1 MPRRLA
7 AHEPGLS
14 VSVTPSCDNPRVK
27 GPAPSILFVVFLAAA
42 VPAPGEEPGRLG
54 GGFGRPVPTRTPTP
68 RSMPR
73 SAPAGSPTAKPVLSA
88 TTPASPAQPAAAA
101 TPKPG
106 AVSTALP
113 AAPARPT
120 APAARV
126 RPAGA
131 RVAPT
136 PPRAA
141 ADVSVGY
148 VLVPFVV
155 TDRKG
160 RPVPDLKEK
169 DVTLLSDGAPV
180 AYDLFQGSSDAPVSY
195 AVLLDGSGSMG
206 LAGKMEGARAAIE
219 ALAATRV
226 PGDDFALFVFAE
238 SEVREVVPFT
248 GDATKLSGAAR
259 QVKPWGKTAFRDALA
274 RMPEKSLQ
282 GKNGSRAI
290 VLLSDGIDND
300 SELTESELAK
310 LMEGVD
316 VPVFPLGIRSPG
328 ALMRPL
334 PGMTV
339 EWMLNID
346 VLSQIARITGG
357 RMAVV
362 DDPALLPARILDI
375 QKDLRS
381 QYLIGFSPTGHGPVR
396 YRRLTLRVAG
406 SARPVRV
413 RAGYRGSDPP
423 AHGPRSSGTK

>member
-1 MPRRLA
+1 M
-7 AHEPGLS
+7 
-14 VSVTPSCDNPRVK
+14 
-27 GPAPSILFVVFLAAA
+27 
-42 VPAPGEEPGRLG
+42 
-54 GGFGRPVPTRTPTP
+54 
-68 RSMPR
+68 
-73 SAPAGSPTAKPVLSA
+73 
-88 TTPASPAQPAAAA
+88 
-101 TPKPG
+101 
-106 AVSTALP
+106 
-113 AAPARPT
+113 
-120 APAARV
+120 
-126 RPAGA
+126 
-131 RVAPT
+131 APT

-160 RPVPDLKEK
+160 RPVPDLKEQ

-238 SEVREVVPFT
+238 GEVREVVPFT
-248 GDATKLSGAAR
+248 EDAGKLVGAAR

-300 SELTESELAK
+300 SELTEPELAK

-346 VLSQIARITGG
+346 VLSRIARITGG